1 MALRSHSQRAD
12 APSTAAAQP
21 PIATSA
27 RRSRARLPRRPW
39 VTRGDLKTLA
49 DSYQRSLLA
58 ENKSA
63 KTVDTY
69 MEGLRLFSV
78 FLAEKGMPLV
88 VANIRREHVEAFIAD
103 LLAKLKPA
111 TAHNRYRALHGFFRW
126 CVTEGELKA
135 SPMANMKPPAIPEG
149 PPDVLGEEELRRLLR
164 ACEGPGFAER
174 RDSAIVRL
182 LLDTGMR
189 RGELAGLKVE
199 DIDFTNN
206 VALVLG
212 KGRRPRACP
221 FGRRT
226 AQALDRYL
234 RVRAT
239 SSEAHR
245 PELWLS
251 WSGHTGPL
259 TANGI
264 YQVILRRAKEAGI
277 GGAYV
282 HLFRHSFAHAWL
294 SSGGQEGDL
303 MRLAGWRSRTMLGR
317 YGASAAD
324 ERARE
329 AHRRLSP
336 GDRL

>member
-1 MALRSHSQRAD
+1 MAS
-12 APSTAAAQP
+12 
-21 PIATSA
+21 
-27 RRSRARLPRRPW
+27 
-39 VTRGDLKTLA
+39 GDLKALSE
-49 DSYQRSLLA
+49 SYQRSLVA
-58 ENKSA
+58 ENKSP

-69 MEGLRLFSV
+69 LEGLRLFSV
-78 FLAEKGMPLV
+78 FLAGKGMPLV
-88 VANIRREHVEAFIAD
+88 VANLRREHVEAFIAE
-103 LLAKLKPA
+103 LLAKWKPA

-126 CVTEGELKA
+126 CVAEGELKA
-135 SPMANMKPPAIPEG
+135 SPMANMKPPAIPKA
-149 PPDVLGEEELRRLLR
+149 PPEVLGEDQLRRLLK

-174 RDSAIVRL
+174 RDSAILRL

-206 VALVLG
+206 VALVMG

-239 SSEAHR
+239 SGEAHR
-245 PELWLS
+245 PEVWLS

-264 YQVILRRAKEAGI
+264 YQIVLRRAREAGI
-277 GGAYV
+277 DGAYV
-282 HLFRHSFAHAWL
+282 HLFRHSFAHSWL
-294 SSGGQEGDL
+294 ASGGQEGDL

-324 ERARE
+324 ERARD
-329 AHRRLSP
+329 AYRRLSP